1 MEEATNWTESVED
14 LVHGGDVDKAI
25 SLLESVV
32 SKLESFNLSHSDL
45 QLSSA
50 LFDLSKLYNSKGFSL
65 KADEAQSRA
74 LLIRQRSHQTLS
86 LQGDLKIAKKELDED
101 GIVANSASTYN
112 GSSDDDWEAIAD
124 RAPDELLSPECLPG
138 VSKLSL
144 EETKVQ
150 SPKRR
155 GRGTFSNRK
164 HGLYSDEQ
172 SGGSII
178 DDPENEDVC
187 HSSEGDTEIRKLKY
201 GTRHVLVLADFPPR
215 TGTTDLEK
223 LLENFKDHGV
233 VIRCVNDTTAL
244 AVFRTPSIALEAC
257 NCIQC
262 PFTVRVLDENDILL
276 SSISTRDL
284 EPPLQ
289 RPETSAGTAKRLI
302 AHGMGIKLP
311 STTSG
316 SRELRKQE
324 EARRNRIVSRQN
336 MRDDAW
342 GDDVN

>member
-65 KADEAQSRA
+65 KADDARSRA
-74 LLIRQRSHQTLS
+74 LLIRQGSRQTLS
-86 LQGDLKIAKKELDED
+86 PQGDLKIAKKKSEED
-101 GIVANSASTYN
+101 DIAANRASTCN

-150 SPKRR
+150 TPKRR
-155 GRGTFSNRK
+155 GRGTFSYRK
-164 HGLYSDEQ
+164 HGLYSDQQ
-172 SGGSII
+172 SDGSII
-178 DDPENEDVC
+178 DDSENDDVC
-187 HSSEGDTEIRKLKY
+187 HSSEGDKEIRISKY
-201 GTRHVLVLADFPPR
+201 GTRHVLVLADFPPSTR
-215 TGTTDLEK
+215 TTDLEK

-233 VIRCVNDTTAL
+233 VIRWVNDTTAL
-244 AVFRTPSIALEAC
+244 AVFRTPSVALEAC

-262 PFTVRVLDENDILL
+262 PFTVHVLDENDILL
-276 SSISTRDL
+276 SSIPTRDL
-284 EPPLQ
+284 EPPRQ
-289 RPETSAGTAKRLI
+289 RPETSARTAKRLI

-311 STTSG
+311 STTFG
-316 SRELRKQE
+316 STELRKQE

-336 MRDDAW
+336 RRDEAW